1 MASVGGLQTENEEG
15 AAARFL
21 SVPEVAEILAVPRS
35 WVYKQAEARR
45 IPYYKVGHYLRFDP
59 ADISAYVRRNR
70 IELADA

>member
-1 MASVGGLQTENEEG
+1 M
-15 AAARFL
+15 L
-21 SVPEVAEILAVPRS
+21 SVPRS